1 MNKKEKIM
9 VGLLLTF
16 VWGLISAGFYY
27 CGSAAV
33 GSINL
38 GFALMSA
45 GYSIY
50 TYRQYKQVL
59 QYEKRLAHLSWEE
72 RSVYL
77 LQDKSA
83 FDLWIDC
90 LSKEELAEILTAY
103 EEKENPDMA
112 KLLIKILK
120 EKFITKTV
128 VL

>member
-1 MNKKEKIM
+1 MF
-9 VGLLLTF
+9 VGFLLTF
-16 VWGLISAGFYY
+16 VWGLMSAGFYY
-27 CGSAAV
+27 CGNSV
-33 GSINL
+33 FGSLNL
-38 GFALMSA
+38 GFALGSA

-50 TYRQYKQVL
+50 IYRQYKEFL

-72 RSVYL
+72 RSKYL

-83 FDLWIDC
+83 FDFWIDC

-103 EEKENPDMA
+103 EKKENPDMA